1 MNMVQ
6 TISSEEDET
15 TQTNFS
21 SQKEI
26 TKDTYDQSNEY
37 WNIREKIKNFTF
49 HAFLK
54 MIWIILKIKM
64 IKNAY

>member
-1 MNMVQ
+1 MVQ

-26 TKDTYDQSNEY
+26 TKDTYDQSNE
-37 WNIREKIKNFTF
+37 NTNCFPIIKKKI
-49 HAFLK
+49 
-54 MIWIILKIKM
+54 
-64 IKNAY
+64 